1 MCDCNFSTSSRKLS
15 FWNNHMLAWSTPSPT
30 MNVTFEWWT
39 HSSRCEKTKSRL
51 DDGNWLHTVWQCVT
65 NVTRE
70 TNSPNPV
77 TKVYTKYRKIRSY
90 MQKYARERTP
100 HGPRGLQVAAPS
112 ASAPSS
118 TQNVSTRYV
127 DVSSCDVGGLLAW
140 QAKEQV
146 LLTFGQQWNILKQ
159 GQVFKGNKGYCLW
172 SFEQVLPNM
181 A

>member
-65 NVTRE
+65 NVTME

-77 TKVYTKYRKIRSY
+77 TKVYTKYRKISENT
-90 MQKYARERTP
+90 QKYAKERTP
-100 HGPRGLQVAAPS
+100 HGPRLG
-112 ASAPSS
+112 
-118 TQNVSTRYV
+118 T
-127 DVSSCDVGGLLAW
+127 GGCTFISPELHPERFHQICWCQFLW
-140 QAKEQV
+140 CRRTPG
-146 LLTFGQQWNILKQ
+146 TFGQQLNILKQ